1 MDTNTVEVYCSHSEM
16 RETKQLKPHP
26 DNPNEHSKRQV
37 ALLADVIRLNGW
49 RAPITVS
56 DLSGYVI
63 KGHCRLLAAQSLG
76 LDKVPVDVQHYE
88 TTKDEIADL
97 IADNR
102 ISELADIREDLV
114 ATLIGKHALE
124 LERCGVVK
132 SEGAMFKQAF
142 DTHIKA
148 PKQIRIPIMI
158 LQSEEEYAEFEEL
171 KRVHGIK
178 RDEDMFS
185 ACLQKMKE
193 G

>member
-1 MDTNTVEVYCSHSEM
+1 
-16 RETKQLKPHP
+16 
-26 DNPNEHSKRQV
+26 
-37 ALLADVIRLNGW
+37 
-49 RAPITVS
+49 
-56 DLSGYVI
+56 
-63 KGHCRLLAAQSLG
+63 
-76 LDKVPVDVQHYE
+76 
-88 TTKDEIADL
+88 
-97 IADNR
+97 
-102 ISELADIREDLV
+102 
-114 ATLIGKHALE
+114 

-132 SEGAMFKQAF
+132 SEGAMFKQVF